1 MAAVTR
7 PPDHVLEALV
17 QAAALPGVG
26 VVQLRRAL
34 GSAAGPGPGLTSLIR
49 RTESGL
55 GAGDR
60 TRAAGWARRALETI
74 RRDDIHV
81 LVRGLTPYPPGL
93 LPLERPPLA
102 VFARGRLELLERPM
116 IGVVGTRAMT
126 PYGREAAHRIA
137 AGIAASGA
145 IVVSGLALGVDGVAH
160 RAAGPARTVA
170 VLGCGVDV
178 VFPKAH
184 GELQAAIGREGLLLS
199 EQLPGTPPARHR
211 FPLRNRIIA
220 ALARA
225 VVVVEAP
232 PGSGALSTAARARDQ
247 GRDVFAVP
255 GPIGARG
262 SLGTNALIRDGATLV
277 TSAREVLAAL
287 GLPAPSVEEA
297 ELPPPELEGQAL
309 ALWRALD
316 REPRHAEDVAARAG
330 LDPQRGLSSLLALEL
345 RGHARQVAGLRFAR
359 P

>member
-1 MAAVTR
+1 VAAVTR
-7 PPDHVLEALV
+7 PPDDVLEPLV
-17 QAAALPGVG
+17 RAVTLPGVG
-26 VVQLRRAL
+26 VVRLGRAL
-34 GSAAGPGPGLTSLIR
+34 RSAAGPRPGLESLIR
-49 RTESGL
+49 EAEAGL
-55 GAGDR
+55 GANDR

-74 RRDDIHV
+74 RRDQIHV
-81 LVRGLTPYPPGL
+81 LVRGLTPYPPAL

-102 VFARGRLELLERPM
+102 VFGRGRLELLDRPM
-116 IGVVGTRAMT
+116 VAVVGTRGMS
-126 PYGREAAHRIA
+126 PYGRDAAHRIA

-145 IVVSGLALGVDGVAH
+145 IVVSGLARGVDGVAH

-170 VLGCGVDV
+170 VLGCGIDV

-184 GELQAAIGREGLLLS
+184 ADLQAAIGREGLLLS
-199 EQLPGTPPARHR
+199 EQPPGTPPARHR
-211 FPLRNRIIA
+211 FPLRNRLIA

-232 PGSGALSTAARARDQ
+232 PMSGALSTAARARDQ

-287 GLPAPSVEEA
+287 GLPTPSVDEA
-297 ELPPPELEGQAL
+297 ELPPPDLEGQAL

-316 REPRHAEDVAARAG
+316 GEPRHAEEVAARAG
-330 LDPQRGLSSLLALEL
+330 LDPQRGLSSLLALEI
-345 RGHARQVAGLRFAR
+345 RGHARQLAGLRFAR
-359 P
+359 A